1 MALLLYY
8 TCGLSYPWDI
18 NLVLA
23 QRRAAHMTAGW
34 EAVVNP
40 SQWQD
45 EDGQEGSVEDFSC
58 AVTFA
63 CSALHTDSRGRHKQ
77 KLMRDNALSAA
88 LLLQFN

>member
-63 CSALHTDSRGRHKQ
+63 CSDSRGRHKQ
-77 KLMRDNALSAA
+77 KANARQCPIHSPIVAV
-88 LLLQFN
+88 

>member
-8 TCGLSYPWDI
+8 TCGLSYPWDT

-63 CSALHTDSRGRHKQ
+63 GSALHADSRDRHEQ
-77 KLMRDNALSAA
+77 KLM
-88 LLLQFN
+88 